1 MVLAGAAAVAC
12 GDGTSPLT
20 NAQRAASPDLGTLEI
35 GETRVLTLEQAWG
48 ILLQR
53 EEGSGAMPA
62 EARGPTRELLLE
74 FGYVEYLITPV
85 GGRDRRA
92 LWIRPDWLAETIE
105 EVPLP

>member
-1 MVLAGAAAVAC
+1 MSEHPMAGPEDPRAYRATVMAV
-12 GDGTSPLT
+12 SNLFRR
-20 NAQRAASPDLGTLEI
+20 Q
-35 GETRVLTLEQAWG
+35 VLTLEQAWG